1 MGKLNDIKI
10 IGGGSAGWMTATTL
24 IRKLPKGHKIT
35 LIESP
40 NIATVGVGESTI
52 GGISNWLASVKL
64 HSKLNEFVKLT
75 DGTIKLSIRFEDFY
89 KKGDGGFHYPFGLP
103 VTLGNSFGTNDWYVK
118 KMKYPETHPS
128 DFATQMYGQMA
139 MVNANTLTNKET
151 NIPFNWA
158 GDKALHFDATK
169 FGLYLKDTVC
179 IPEGVQHV
187 KANVQDVIT
196 KDGAVDKVI
205 LDNGEEVTAD
215 LFIDCTG
222 FKSLLLGKALNEE
235 FVDYSPIL
243 PNNSAWATRLPYKN
257 RKKEMNLYTD
267 CLAMNNGWVWK
278 IPLWTRWGSGY
289 VYSNKYISDEDAL
302 QEFKDFIK
310 KKDYTSANV
319 DELEFKNIKMRVGRH
334 KRLWVKNVCAIGLA
348 GGFIEP
354 LESNGLYSVHE
365 FLNELVK
372 AIGGDRAGHYTA
384 YDRNEFNNSV
394 TSKFD
399 GFAAFVAMHYSLSHR
414 DDTEYWRDVNER
426 DYVELWEKMGHSKHN
441 PFEDSFRR
449 KNLEGSWGLYEGL
462 NCIAPGMR
470 WNILSEGLVSLT
482 DAVENPVQ
490 NYNTFWE
497 ESIRKLNARSKSW
510 SEIAK
515 RLPSTYEF
523 IRDEFF
529 DGKDEI
535 TPE

>member
-24 IRKLPKGHKIT
+24 VRKLPKGHKIT

-52 GGISNWLASVKL
+52 GGISNWLSSVGL

-89 KKGDGGFHYPFGLP
+89 KKGDGGFHYPFGVP
-103 VTLGNSFGTNDWYVK
+103 VTIGNRFDNNEWYIK
-118 KMKYPETHPS
+118 KMMYPETPIS
-128 DFATQMYGQMA
+128 DFATQNYGQMA
-139 MVNANTLTNKET
+139 MVNANTLSKSED
-151 NIPFNWA
+151 IPFNWKM
-158 GDKALHFDATK
+158 DKALHFDATK
-169 FGLYLKDTVC
+169 FGLYLRDNVC

-187 KANVQDVIT
+187 KSNVKDVIT
-196 KDGAVDKVI
+196 KDGAVEKII
-205 LDNGEEVTAD
+205 LENGDEVTAD

-222 FKSLLLGKALNEE
+222 FKSLLLGKALKEP

-243 PNNSAWATRLPYKN
+243 PNNSAWATRLPYKD

-278 IPLWTRWGSGY
+278 IPLWHRWGSGY

-319 DELEFKNIKMRVGRH
+319 DELEYKNIKMRVGRH
-334 KRLWVKNVCAIGLA
+334 KRIWVKNVCAIGLSA
-348 GGFIEP
+348 GFIEP

-365 FLNELVK
+365 FLNDLTNI
-372 AIGGDRAGHYTA
+372 IGGERAGHYTS
-384 YDRNEFNNSV
+384 YDRNEFNHRVSQR
-394 TSKFD
+394 FD
-399 GFAAFVAMHYSLSHR
+399 SFSAFVSMHYSLSQR
-414 DDTEYWRDVNER
+414 DDTKYWQDVNER
-426 DYVELWEKMGHSKHN
+426 DYCEEWEKMGHTKFN
-441 PFEDSFRR
+441 PFTESFDR
-449 KNLEGSWGLYEGL
+449 KNRDGKWGLFEGL

-470 WNILSEGLVSLT
+470 WFTLDEQLISVKDS
-482 DAVENPVQ
+482 VENPKED
-490 NYNTFWE
+490 YGLFWHKCIDEMNKRSE
-497 ESIRKLNARSKSW
+497 EWAQKASKM
-510 SEIAK
+510 K
-515 RLPSTYEF
+515 TTYEF
-523 IRDEFF
+523 LRDEYF
-529 DGKDEI
+529 DGKDEF
-535 TPE
+535 TSE